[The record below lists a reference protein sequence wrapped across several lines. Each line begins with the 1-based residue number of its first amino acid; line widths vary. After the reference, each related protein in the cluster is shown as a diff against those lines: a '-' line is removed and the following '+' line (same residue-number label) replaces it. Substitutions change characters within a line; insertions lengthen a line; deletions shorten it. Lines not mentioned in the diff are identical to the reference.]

1 MKIDPRIDEPQKLSE
16 IPRVERIEP
25 SRDES
30 LRHLSGRPTDLFD
43 HAALEQG
50 SSREHA
56 IAHRADASFTSTGQ
70 GKTRDGRHPR
80 GLRTCSIL
88 TLPSRADRK
97 DHSPA
102 NRAHIRDADLI
113 LSMLALQFHPPF
125 PDAAVPPV

>member
-50 SSREHA
+50 SSRGHA

-88 TLPSRADRK
+88 TLRWRADHQYFPRNAMCLAGRVARFAQSSSIDGVSGPRQMPSR
-97 DHSPA
+97 
-102 NRAHIRDADLI
+102 
-113 LSMLALQFHPPF
+113 
-125 PDAAVPPV
+125 